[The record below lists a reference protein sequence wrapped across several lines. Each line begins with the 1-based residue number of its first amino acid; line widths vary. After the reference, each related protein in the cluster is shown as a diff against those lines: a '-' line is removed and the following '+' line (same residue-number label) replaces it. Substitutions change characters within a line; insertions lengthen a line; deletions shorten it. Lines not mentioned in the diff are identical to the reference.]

1 MNLDQIFDIFTKSIG
16 IIEADK
22 IFPYILALVMIIIS
36 IILAKGFS
44 MFLKKS
50 LRDKFDKD
58 RLGILLKGS
67 YYGIII
73 IAIIMVLP
81 ILGIDTSGLLVA
93 GGVTGIII
101 GFASQSIV
109 GNLISGLFIMA
120 ERPIKIGSEVEIDG
134 IRGFVEDIGIMSTI
148 LRNYD
153 GLYIRI
159 PNEKVFT
166 NNIINVSANIAR
178 RIEYSI
184 GIRFT
189 DDADRAIKIIKDL
202 VEDHPYILK
211 HPSPDVFV
219 DNFSESSVIV
229 MMRAWAPVSQ
239 WYETKKELLLK
250 IKLSLEKEGI
260 KIPYPQRVV
269 WLSKEESDKNTL
281 N

>member
-120 ERPIKIGSEVEIDG
+120 ERPIKIGSEVEIDS

-269 WLSKEESDKNTL
+269 WLSKEEPDKNTL

>member
-1 MNLDQIFDIFTKSIG
+1 
-16 IIEADK
+16 
-22 IFPYILALVMIIIS
+22 
-36 IILAKGFS
+36 

-120 ERPIKIGSEVEIDG
+120 ERPIKIGSEVEIDS

>member
-120 ERPIKIGSEVEIDG
+120 ERPIKIGSEVEIDS

>member
-1 MNLDQIFDIFTKSIG
+1 LNLDQIFDIFTKSIG

-120 ERPIKIGSEVEIDG
+120 ERPIKIGSEVEIDS
-134 IRGFVEDIGIMSTI
+134 IRGFVEDIGIMSII

>member
-1 MNLDQIFDIFTKSIG
+1 LNLDEIFHTLGKTIG
-16 IIEADK
+16 IIETDK
-22 IFPYILALVMIIIS
+22 IFPYIFAVGMVIFA

-44 MFLKKS
+44 MFLRRS

-73 IAIIMVLP
+73 IAVILALP
-81 ILGIDTSGLLVA
+81 LLGINTSGLLVA
-93 GGVTGIII
+93 GGVTGIVI

-120 ERPIKIGSEVEIDG
+120 ERPIKIGSQVEIDNV
-134 IRGFVEDIGIMSTI
+134 RGFVEDIGVMSTI

-178 RIEYSI
+178 RIEYTI
-184 GIRFT
+184 GIRYS
-189 DDADRAIKIIKDL
+189 DDAEKAVKIIDAL
-202 VEDHPYILK
+202 IEDHPFILK
-211 HPSPDVFV
+211 KPTPDVYV
-219 DNFSESSVIV
+219 DSLGENSVNIV
-229 MMRAWAPVSQ
+229 IKAWAPVSQ
-239 WYETKKELLLK
+239 WYSTKKELLGK
-250 IKLSLEKEGI
+250 IKTTLEKEGI
-260 KIPYPQRVV
+260 QVPFPQRVV
-269 WLSKEESDKNTL
+269 WFANERPDNNKL

>member
-1 MNLDQIFDIFTKSIG
+1 LNLDQIFDIFTKSIG

-120 ERPIKIGSEVEIDG
+120 ERPIKIGSEVEIDS

>member
-1 MNLDQIFDIFTKSIG
+1 
-16 IIEADK
+16 
-22 IFPYILALVMIIIS
+22 
-36 IILAKGFS
+36 
-44 MFLKKS
+44 
-50 LRDKFDKD
+50 
-58 RLGILLKGS
+58 
-67 YYGIII
+67 
-73 IAIIMVLP
+73 
-81 ILGIDTSGLLVA
+81 
-93 GGVTGIII
+93 VTGIII

-120 ERPIKIGSEVEIDG
+120 ERPIKIGSEVEIDS

-269 WLSKEESDKNTL
+269 WLSKEEPDKNTL

>member
-22 IFPYILALVMIIIS
+22 IFPYVLALVMIIIS

-120 ERPIKIGSEVEIDG
+120 ERPIKIGSEVEIDS

>member
-1 MNLDQIFDIFTKSIG
+1 MNLDEIFHTLGKTIG
-16 IIEADK
+16 IIETDK
-22 IFPYILALVMIIIS
+22 IFPYIFAVGMVIFA

-44 MFLKKS
+44 MFLRRS

-73 IAIIMVLP
+73 IAVILALP
-81 ILGIDTSGLLVA
+81 LLGINTSGLLVA
-93 GGVTGIII
+93 GGVTGIVI

-120 ERPIKIGSEVEIDG
+120 ERPIKIGSQVEIDNV
-134 IRGFVEDIGIMSTI
+134 RGFVEDIGVMSTI

-178 RIEYSI
+178 RIEYTI
-184 GIRFT
+184 GIRYS
-189 DDADRAIKIIKDL
+189 DDAEKAVKIIDSL
-202 VEDHPYILK
+202 IEDHPFILK
-211 HPSPDVFV
+211 KPTPDVYV
-219 DNFSESSVIV
+219 DSLGENSVNIV
-229 MMRAWAPVSQ
+229 IKAWAPVSQ
-239 WYETKKELLLK
+239 WYSTKKELLGK
-250 IKLSLEKEGI
+250 IKTTLEKEGI
-260 KIPYPQRVV
+260 QVPFPQRVV
-269 WLSKEESDKNTL
+269 WFANERPDNNKL

>member
-120 ERPIKIGSEVEIDG
+120 ERPIKIGSEVEIDS

-250 IKLSLEKEGI
+250 IKLSLEKQGI